1 MFMNLSFSL
10 NDLTIFWNWFFVKFD
25 KILLHKKWRVG
36 YDFQMRARALNG
48 QLKKFRW
55 NAKIL
60 RILIV
65 EMKRPVSVK
74 TIILEMI

>member
-10 NDLTIFWNWFFVKFD
+10 NDLTIFWNWFCVKFD
-25 KILLHKKWRVG
+25 KILFCKKWRVG
-36 YDFQMRARALNG
+36 CDFQMRARALNG

-55 NAKIL
+55 SAKIL

-65 EMKRPVSVK
+65 EMKRPVSMK
-74 TIILEMI
+74 AIILEMI